1 MNKPTA
7 SFLVLLGA
15 LSFAACDG
23 DVVVEDGDTSSGA
36 SMTSSTG
43 GTPTSSSS
51 TSSSAT
57 GSNTTTSTG
66 SGPSSSSSTGAG
78 GAPNE
83 TCEKM
88 KSITLSNVVLVDAGG
103 DDVWS
108 PGEDANLQVT
118 MTNGSPDDNFDYPG
132 FSVTSDVGGVTS
144 TGNTLFGI
152 FGSESTD
159 VQFFA
164 TSDAT
169 TPKGTK
175 VTLTLQ
181 VTTLAMACPDLDS
194 IQASF
199 MLE

>member
-7 SFLVLLGA
+7 SFLVVLGA
-15 LSFAACDG
+15 LTLAACDG
-23 DVVVEDGDTSSGA
+23 DVLIEDGDSSSGA
-36 SMTSSTG
+36 SMTTSSS
-43 GTPTSSSS
+43 GTPTTSSS
-51 TSSSAT
+51 TT
-57 GSNTTTSTG
+57 GATTTSSTG

-78 GAPNE
+78 GAPNA

-88 KSITLSNVVLVDAGG
+88 KSITLSNVVLIDAGG
-103 DDVWS
+103 DGVWS

-118 MTNGSPDDNFDYPG
+118 MTNGAPEDNFDYPG

-159 VQFFA
+159 VQFSA

-181 VTTLAMACPDLDS
+181 VTTLNMACPDLDS
-194 IQASF
+194 IQATF
-199 MLE
+199 TLE